1 MFRILIDTN
10 MLLSQFEYAF
20 DMPGELLRI
29 ASEPFT
35 LVIPSVVMTELHTIS
50 GKTGKKAAAARFA
63 LQNLPRI
70 RSMFPVETVE
80 EKGFPVRADDWIF
93 KYAQKNH
100 SCVATND
107 VGLRRRLLALGVPVI
122 AVKGKS
128 KLDYV

>member
-1 MFRILIDTN
+1 MDKILVDTN

-29 ASEPFT
+29 AAEPFT
-35 LVIPSVVMTELHTIS
+35 LIIPSVVMNELETIA
-50 GKTGKKAAAARFA
+50 GKTGKKASAARFA

-70 RSMFPVETVE
+70 KAMFPVEVASE
-80 EKGFPVRADDWIF
+80 QGFPTRADDWIF

-107 VGLRRRLLALGVPVI
+107 VALRRRLLALGVPVI

>member
-1 MFRILIDTN
+1 MDKILVDTN

-29 ASEPFT
+29 AAEPFT
-35 LVIPSVVMTELHTIS
+35 LIIPSVVMNELETIA
-50 GKTGKKAAAARFA
+50 GKTGKKASAARFA

-70 RSMFPVETVE
+70 KVMFPVEVASAQD
-80 EKGFPVRADDWIF
+80 FPSRADDWIL

-107 VGLRRRLLALGVPVI
+107 VALRRRLLALGVPVI

>member
-1 MFRILIDTN
+1 MQKILIDTN

-20 DMPGELLRI
+20 DMPGELRRI
-29 ASEPFT
+29 ESEPFT
-35 LVIPSVVMTELHTIS
+35 LVIPSVVMAELNTIA

-63 LQNLPRI
+63 LQNLPKI
-70 RSMFPVETVE
+70 KAMFPVEVAAE
-80 EKGFPVRADDWIF
+80 QGFPSRADDWIF

-107 VGLRRRLLALGVPVI
+107 VALRRRLLALGVPVI

>member
-1 MFRILIDTN
+1 MQKIIIDTN
-10 MLLSQFEYAF
+10 MLLSQFEYAY
-20 DMPGELLRI
+20 DMPGELRRI

-35 LVIPSVVMTELHTIS
+35 LIIPSTVMAELEMFA

-63 LQNLPRI
+63 LQNLPKI
-70 RSMFPVETVE
+70 KTLFPVEVADE
-80 EKGFPVRADDWIF
+80 PGFPARADDWIF

-107 VGLRRRLLALGVPVI
+107 VALRRRLLGVGVPVI

>member
-1 MFRILIDTN
+1 MQKIIIDTN
-10 MLLSQFEYAF
+10 MLLSQFEYAY
-20 DMPGELLRI
+20 DMPGELRRI
-29 ASEPFT
+29 AAEPFT
-35 LVIPSVVMTELHTIS
+35 LVIPSTVMAELEMFA
-50 GKTGKKAAAARFA
+50 GKTGKRASAARFA
-63 LQNLPRI
+63 LQNLPKI
-70 RSMFPVETVE
+70 KTLFPVEVADE
-80 EKGFPVRADDWIF
+80 PGFPSRADDWIF

>member
-1 MFRILIDTN
+1 MQKIIIDTN
-10 MLLSQFEYAF
+10 MLLSQFEYAY
-20 DMPGELLRI
+20 DLPGELLRI
-29 ASEPFT
+29 AAEPFT
-35 LVIPSVVMTELHTIS
+35 LVIPSAVMAELNTIA

-63 LQNLPRI
+63 LQNLPKI
-70 RSMFPVETVE
+70 KVLFPVEVVSE
-80 EKGFPVRADDWIF
+80 HGFPTRADDWIF

-107 VGLRRRLLALGVPVI
+107 VALRRRLLALGVPVI

>member
-1 MFRILIDTN
+1 MERILIDTN
-10 MLLSQFEYAF
+10 MLLAQFEYAF
-20 DMPGELLRI
+20 DLPGELLRI

-35 LVIPSVVMTELHTIS
+35 LAIPSVVMAELNTIA

-70 RSMFPVETVE
+70 KALFPVEVVSE
-80 EKGFPVRADDWIF
+80 QGLPARADDWIF
-93 KYAQKNH
+93 KYAQKYH
-100 SCVATND
+100 TCVATND
-107 VGLRRRLLALGVPVI
+107 VALRRRLLALGVPVI

>member
-1 MFRILIDTN
+1 MQKILIDTN
-10 MLLSQFEYAF
+10 MLLSQFEYAY
-20 DMPGELLRI
+20 DLPGELRRI

-35 LVIPSVVMTELHTIS
+35 LVIPSVVMTELRTIA
-50 GKTGKKAAAARFA
+50 GKTGKKASAARFA

-70 RSMFPVETVE
+70 KSLFPVEVAD
-80 EKGFPVRADDWIF
+80 EKGLSARADDWIF

-107 VGLRRRLLALGVPVI
+107 VALRRRLLALGVPVI

>member
-1 MFRILIDTN
+1 MQKILIDTN

-20 DMPGELLRI
+20 DMPGELMRI
-29 ASEPFT
+29 ASGPFM
-35 LVIPSVVMTELHTIS
+35 LVIPSAVMAELDAIA
-50 GKTGKKAAAARFA
+50 GRTGKRAAAARFA
-63 LQNLPRI
+63 LQSLPRI
-70 RSMFPVETVE
+70 KTLFPVTVAE
-80 EKGFPVRADDWIF
+80 EKGFPARADDWIF

-107 VGLRRRLLALGVPVI
+107 VALRRRLLALGVPVI

>member
-1 MFRILIDTN
+1 MMRILIDTN

-35 LVIPSVVMTELHTIS
+35 LAIPSVVMVELRTIA

-70 RSMFPVETVE
+70 KTMFPVEVIDE
-80 EKGFPVRADDWIF
+80 PGFPAHADDWIF

-128 KLDYV
+128 KLDFV

>member
-1 MFRILIDTN
+1 MDKILVDTN

-20 DMPGELLRI
+20 DLPGELLRI

-35 LVIPSVVMTELHTIS
+35 LIVPSVVMAELNTIA
-50 GKTGKKAAAARFA
+50 GRTGRRASAARFA

-70 RSMFPVETVE
+70 KALLPVEVAQE
-80 EKGFPVRADDWIF
+80 PGFPARADDWIF

-107 VGLRRRLLALGVPVI
+107 VALRRRLLALGVPII

>member
-1 MFRILIDTN
+1 MQKILIDTN
-10 MLLSQFEYAF
+10 MLLSQFEYAY
-20 DMPGELLRI
+20 DLPGELRRI
-29 ASEPFT
+29 ATEPFT
-35 LVIPSVVMTELHTIS
+35 LVIPSAVMAELHALA
-50 GKTGKKAAAARFA
+50 GKTGKRASAARFA

-70 RSMFPVETVE
+70 KMMFPVEVVE
-80 EKGFPVRADDWIF
+80 EHGFPARADDWIF

-107 VGLRRRLLALGVPVI
+107 VELRRRLLALGVPVI

>member
-1 MFRILIDTN
+1 MQKILIDTN
-10 MLLSQFEYAF
+10 MLLSQFEYAY
-20 DMPGELLRI
+20 DLPGELRRT

-35 LVIPSVVMTELHTIS
+35 LVIPSAVMAELHTLA
-50 GKTGKKAAAARFA
+50 GKTGKRASAARFA

-70 RSMFPVETVE
+70 KMMFPVEVVE
-80 EKGFPVRADDWIF
+80 EHGFPARADDWIF

-107 VGLRRRLLALGVPVI
+107 VELRRRLLALGVPVI

>member
-1 MFRILIDTN
+1 MQKILIDTN

-20 DMPGELLRI
+20 DMPGELRRI
-29 ASEPFT
+29 EPEPFT
-35 LVIPSVVMTELHTIS
+35 LVIPSVVMAELNTIA
-50 GKTGKKAAAARFA
+50 GKTGNKAAAARFA
-63 LQNLPRI
+63 LQNLPKI
-70 RSMFPVETVE
+70 KALFPVEVATE
-80 EKGFPVRADDWIF
+80 QGFPARADDWIF

-107 VGLRRRLLALGVPVI
+107 VALRRRLLGVGVPVI

>member
-1 MFRILIDTN
+1 MQKIIIDTN
-10 MLLSQFEYAF
+10 MLLSQFEYAY
-20 DMPGELLRI
+20 DMPGELRRI

-35 LVIPSVVMTELHTIS
+35 LIIPSTVMAELEMFA

-63 LQNLPRI
+63 LQNLPKI
-70 RSMFPVETVE
+70 KTLFPVEVADE
-80 EKGFPVRADDWIF
+80 PGFPARADDWIF

>member
-1 MFRILIDTN
+1 MGKILIDTN
-10 MLLSQFEYAF
+10 MFLSQFEYAY

-35 LVIPSVVMTELHTIS
+35 LVIPSVVMAELNTIA
-50 GKTGKKAAAARFA
+50 GKTGKKASAARFA

-70 RSMFPVETVE
+70 KTLFPVEVASE
-80 EKGFPVRADDWIF
+80 PGFPTLADDWIF

-107 VGLRRRLLALGVPVI
+107 VALRRRLLALGVPVI

>member
-1 MFRILIDTN
+1 MQKILIDTN
-10 MLLSQFEYAF
+10 MFLSQFEYAY

-35 LVIPSVVMTELHTIS
+35 LVIPSVVMIELNTIA
-50 GKTGKKAAAARFA
+50 GKTGNRAAAARFA
-63 LQNLPRI
+63 LQNLPKI
-70 RSMFPVETVE
+70 KMLVPVEVAAE
-80 EKGFPVRADDWIF
+80 QGFPARADDWIF
-93 KYAQKNH
+93 KYAQKNQ

-107 VGLRRRLLALGVPVI
+107 VALRRRLLALGVPVI

>member
-1 MFRILIDTN
+1 MQKILIDTN
-10 MLLSQFEYAF
+10 MLLSQFEYAY

-35 LVIPSVVMTELHTIS
+35 LVIPSPVMAELSMFS
-50 GKTGKKAAAARFA
+50 GKAGRKAAAARFA
-63 LQNLPRI
+63 LQNLHKI
-70 RSMFPVETVE
+70 KALFPVEVADE
-80 EKGFPVRADDWIF
+80 PGFPSRADDWIF

-107 VGLRRRLLALGVPVI
+107 VGLRRRLAALGVPII